1 MIKLDVDQAPPH
13 DLSAELS
20 VIGAIILDPGVI
32 DTLTGL
38 AADHFYDDGHRQL
51 FDTLATMHDA
61 GCKID
66 VTLLVAELKRL
77 GRWTSV
83 GSALIARAANGVPN
97 TTHAQHYA
105 RIVRELA
112 CQRLMRDRGLSIIA
126 RAFQQ
131 DSRQTAEEL
140 SQLAESISVEDPSTS
155 LKAIS
160 ESCAEVA
167 SQLASQ
173 TEIGVKTG
181 IYKLDK
187 FTNGGLK
194 PNQLTIL
201 AAATSVGKSAFSIQI
216 ADNAAQGGKRVLYVS
231 LEMTAEEIVKERLL
245 PRYYFQSSASTKDT
259 LAQISQ
265 LPITFLDR
273 PNLTIGNIRGF
284 ARLVAARSGLDLLI
298 IDHIGCVSEPGAN
311 PYIRATELSRKLM
324 TLPKELGIPVLALSQ
339 INRENSK
346 TAKSDKMTPPRL
358 DQLRDSG
365 ALEQDAHNVWLL
377 HRETRLDESAEL
389 IIAKQRNG
397 SIGLLPLNYDLKH
410 QRFTEQQAGGDWTG
424 KEILR

>member
-1 MIKLDVDQAPPH
+1 MNIDQQPPH
-13 DLSAELS
+13 DLQAELS
-20 VIGAIILDPGVI
+20 VIGSIILDPSVL
-32 DTLTGL
+32 DSLMGL
-38 AADHFYDDGHRQL
+38 RPGHFYDDAHRQL
-51 FDTLATMHDA
+51 FDTMQTMHDA
-61 GCKID
+61 GCRLD
-66 VTLLVAELKRL
+66 STLIVAELKRL
-77 GRWTSV
+77 DRSSV
-83 GSALIARAANGVPN
+83 VSPALIAKAANSVPN
-97 TTHAQHYA
+97 IGHAQYYA
-105 RIVRELA
+105 KIVRELWSKR
-112 CQRLMRDRGLSIIA
+112 QLRERGLSIVSK
-126 RAFQQ
+126 AFVQ
-131 DSRQTAEEL
+131 DSKETAQEL
-140 SQLAESISVEDPSTS
+140 VSLAESMHVDDTSVS
-155 LKAIS
+155 LKSITDA
-160 ESCAEVA
+160 CDEVA
-167 SQLASQ
+167 SQLTSQ

-201 AAATSVGKSAFSIQI
+201 AAATSVGKSAFAIEI
-216 ADNAAQGGKRVLYVS
+216 ADNAAQAGKQVLYCT

-245 PRYYFQSSASTKDT
+245 PRYYYQSSQSTKEA
-259 LAQISQ
+259 LAQIRQ

-273 PNLTIGNIRGF
+273 PNMTIGNIRGF
-284 ARLVAARSGLDLLI
+284 ARLVAARGGLDLLI

-324 TLPKELGIPVLALSQ
+324 TLPKELGVPVLALSQ

-377 HRETRLDESAEL
+377 HRETRLDEAAEL

-397 SIGLLPLNYDLKH
+397 SIGRLELTFNLEH
-410 QRFTEQQAGGDWTG
+410 QRFFETSLSQPWPTP
-424 KEILR
+424 